1 MPDENGDNLS
11 LAKEI
16 EGRSFWLFD
25 RSGKFRAVCR
35 DLATSP
41 RFERVVLTAIF
52 GTCVLLALD
61 RPALSA
67 GSPELFTIF
76 IIEAVIN
83 SFYVFE
89 ISVKCVAHTFVG
101 FVSAGYNPIDF
112 FVTVTSALDTT
123 LTLILVP
130 KSIFGHDE
138 LDTEVCSSSN
148 RISMSS
154 PLALNPIE
162 SVKLKSIL
170 KPFYLSQV
178 QKPVFA
184 LELLRFLRVLRALRP
199 LRLIERSKGL
209 RLLMDTVLSAVTFA
223 SLVTKKDV
231 SKGSSVVSLCLA

>member
-1 MPDENGDNLS
+1 MPGENGANLS

-16 EGRSFWLFD
+16 EGRSCWLFD

-67 GSPELFTIF
+67 GSPELVTIF
-76 IIEAVIN
+76 IIEAVLN

-148 RISMSS
+148 RISMS
-154 PLALNPIE
+154 PPRALNPIG

-170 KPFYLSQV
+170 EALLSLSGAEARVRFGIASISSCSSCIASAEIDRTV
-178 QKPVFA
+178 QGPA
-184 LELLRFLRVLRALRP
+184 TPDGHCALRGHIRIP
-199 LRLIERSKGL
+199 CNQEIR
-209 RLLMDTVLSAVTFA
+209 V
-223 SLVTKKDV
+223 
-231 SKGSSVVSLCLA
+231 